1 MTERKQE
8 NIGKIEGNQSA
19 LPIIERDGKR
29 LVVAMLTD
37 LDGTVNDESV
47 RESERITTIGPA
59 KDAIAEFESR
69 NIPVGIITA
78 RSFEEAVEYQTALHA
93 TGVIVCEDGAVIGL
107 PLHAMDKQQEEEIAR
122 QYKLEMY
129 KNRKVLLLTSIKTQN
144 IKELLEEIE
153 VKSGENQKIISSCT
167 TDSDQLAIAAHHA
180 TVREASL
187 SQGRLASAYAVGLS
201 PAQLNLIEELAP
213 QRNIRTF
220 SSSVDKTT
228 LFFGADTN
236 KGHAVDVL
244 RKNPHIFYPQS
255 VKADGIFMIT
265 IGNHNN
271 DAPLLSKADI
281 AVVVAKP
288 DGNYAISRENIP
300 SGALV
305 AKQAYGHGI
314 KEAVPQIL
322 SRLMV

>member
-1 MTERKQE
+1 MNERKQD
-8 NIGKIEGNQSA
+8 NSGKVESNQYA
-19 LPIIERDGKR
+19 IPIIEREGRKF
-29 LVVAMLTD
+29 VVTVLTD

-47 RESERITTIGPA
+47 REDQRMTTIGPA

-78 RSFEEAVEYQTALHA
+78 RSFEEAVEYQTALCA
-93 TGVIVCEDGAVIGL
+93 TGIIICEDGAVIGL
-107 PLHAMDKQQEEEIAR
+107 PLHAMNTQFEEELAK
-122 QYKLEMY
+122 QYKLEVH
-129 KNRKVLLLTSIKTQN
+129 KDRKILRLGSITTQH
-144 IKELLEEIE
+144 IKELLEDVQI
-153 VKSGENQKIISSCT
+153 KSGENQKIISSCT
-167 TDSDQLAIAAHHA
+167 SNPDQLAVAAHHSMA
-180 TVREASL
+180 REAKL

-201 PAQLNLIEELAP
+201 PVQLKLVEELAP

-220 SSSVDKTT
+220 TSSVDKTT

-244 RKNPHIFYPQS
+244 RANPYIFYPQS
-255 VKADGIFMIT
+255 VKADGIFMIA

-271 DAPLLSKADI
+271 DAPLLSKADM

-288 DGNYAISRENIP
+288 DGSYAISTEHIP
-300 SGALV
+300 SDALV
-305 AKQAYGHGI
+305 MKQPFGHGI

-322 SRLMV
+322 NTLQL